1 MMQVGTEDL
10 DQELARRARRWAPP
24 AGVEY
29 VRATGVQGLREAGVL
44 KGVRAMA
51 ARVFG
56 GEGWYVSDEGGTGR
70 VECLYEGKRRGR
82 REVKFIV
89 ARLVD
94 RERWEAGRVAAT
106 VGAGARAEGAAA
118 GTGVGGGGAPEPDLH
133 HTGPATEHRCPVGPL
148 SHTPMGDIQ
157 RAGVAGEDCGARA
170 AADAKAAAAA
180 EGGRAEMAAAYR
192 VPVGP
197 LGDIHMGVIQRTVE
211 TGGARGERAA
221 ADMTGAD
228 KDGRKRDRGG
238 GADDMDQGGGKRRTR
253 GGGTTGGVKRKRGDG

>member
-1 MMQVGTEDL
+1 M
-10 DQELARRARRWAPP
+10 
-24 AGVEY
+24 
-29 VRATGVQGLREAGVL
+29 
-44 KGVRAMA
+44 
-51 ARVFG
+51 
-56 GEGWYVSDEGGTGR
+56 
-70 VECLYEGKRRGR
+70 
-82 REVKFIV
+82 
-89 ARLVD
+89 
-94 RERWEAGRVAAT
+94 
-106 VGAGARAEGAAA
+106 
-118 GTGVGGGGAPEPDLH
+118 H

-197 LGDIHMGVIQRTVE
+197 PGDIHMGVIQRTVE

-238 GADDMDQGGGKRRTR
+238 GADDMDQGGGEEADEGRRYNR
-253 GGGTTGGVKRKRGDG
+253 GCKAEAG